1 MRRLLRALVLA
12 EVIALLPL
20 AAAMPASLPHGQ
32 FCADR
37 VAHALSS
44 PRAIV
49 PGSYACLSPNMQSLA
64 TRLGYDGDAGLQR
77 LAADRGRDQSVAL
90 GQSADGGFL
99 FEFSGSGTSN
109 QLMVLWIDPDGLV
122 FRIDSDDAP

>member
-20 AAAMPASLPHGQ
+20 AAALPASLPRGQ

-37 VAHALSS
+37 VARALTS
-44 PRAIV
+44 PKSIV
-49 PGSYACLSPNMQSLA
+49 PGSYACLSPSMQSLA
-64 TRLGYDGDAGLQR
+64 TRLGYDGDAGMQR
-77 LAADRGRDQSVAL
+77 LAAARGRDQSVAL
-90 GQSADGGFL
+90 GQSAEDGFL
-99 FEFSGSGTSN
+99 FEFSGSGTST
-109 QLMVLWIDPDGLV
+109 QLMVLWVDPDGLV